1 VHLYEGVN
9 PHVFP
14 QNSKNRS
21 SGRSGR
27 KNSEQQIVSHVIKT
41 MEKRKQPKQLPDVLS
56 TSVSATSQFHDFTG
70 TVAQGVAVYQRVG
83 QSIRVSHISL
93 KGILTSADATQVMRI
108 IVFRWNVSDSSDA
121 PAVSELL
128 DTAGGTIPDY
138 VANYLIYK
146 PSRFT
151 ILWDETFIFSSNWQP
166 LQKFEKEIKCN
177 SLVEYDV
184 GVNTGKNH
192 IYMMITSD
200 SGAVTHPSC
209 YFSSCPLSR
218 YGINNLFRVPG
229 LKPAPVVG

>member
-1 VHLYEGVN
+1 MLHLYEGVKI
-9 PHVFP
+9 HVFP
-14 QNSKNRS
+14 QNTKNRS

-27 KNSEQQIVSHVIKT
+27 KNSEQQIISHVIKS
-41 MEKRKQPKQLPDVLS
+41 MEKRKQPKQLPDVHS
-56 TSVSATSQFHDFTG
+56 ASVSSTSQFHDFTG
-70 TVAQGVAVYQRVG
+70 TVSQGVAVYQRVG
-83 QSIRVSHISL
+83 QSIRVQHITL
-93 KGILTSADATQVMRI
+93 RGVLTSADATQIMRI

-138 VANYLIYK
+138 VANYLVYK

-151 ILWDETFIFSSNWQP
+151 ILWDEMFIFSTNWQP
-166 LQKFEKEIKCN
+166 LQKFEREIKCN

-200 SGAVTHPSC
+200 SAVATHPSC
-209 YFSSCPLSR
+209 VISAAVHYHDTE
-218 YGINNLFRVPG
+218 
-229 LKPAPVVG
+229 